1 GKLVWAWDMAHP
13 DWSGYPPAGQTWARG
28 TPNMW
33 TSAAGD
39 ERLGLVYVPLG
50 NAANDYWSSGRTPL
64 ENAYSSSL
72 VALDVA
78 TGKPRWSFQ
87 AVKKGVWDYDF
98 GSQPSSID
106 YEGIAAVLVPSKQGD
121 SYISDRATGR
131 PLTPIGTVAA
141 PQGGAEPAQRAAQQ
155 IVS

>member
-1 GKLVWAWDMAHP
+1 MAHP

-87 AVKKGVWDYDF
+87 AVKKDVWDYDF
-98 GSQPSSID
+98 GSQPSLID
-106 YEGIAAVLVPSKQGD
+106 YKGIAAVLVPSKQGD
-121 SYISDRATGR
+121 LYILDRATGR
-131 PLTPIGTVAA
+131 P
-141 PQGGAEPAQRAAQQ
+141 
-155 IVS
+155 